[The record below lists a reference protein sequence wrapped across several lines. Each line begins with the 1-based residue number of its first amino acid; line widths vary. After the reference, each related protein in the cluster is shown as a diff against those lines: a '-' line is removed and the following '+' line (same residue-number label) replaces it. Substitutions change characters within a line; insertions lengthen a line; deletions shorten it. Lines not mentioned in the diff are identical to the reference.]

1 MSKILSYV
9 NFLISRIFSAVPTI
23 LKFDKLPTN
32 KFGGFRY
39 HQPMP
44 LTKARSYLVYFAG
57 RCPALCSYEL
67 FKFGLSVRTTLECR
81 YYRKTLPLY
90 LGVVAD
96 LRGRGGFLA
105 LCTGLTCSCA
115 RSLNYTLQS
124 VGLPMPCLFRRLN
137 FIAHY
142 FSKIF
147 SHYKSQF
154 YSKQVILAAFHPH
167 S

>member
-1 MSKILSYV
+1 MTPLENIKISSYLCIGQ
-9 NFLISRIFSAVPTI
+9 FLACTKHVGEFFTHIHLYLYHSQ
-23 LKFDKLPTN
+23 FDILPTN

-44 LTKARSYLVYFAG
+44 LMKARSYLVYFAG

-105 LCTGLTCSCA
+105 ADC
-115 RSLNYTLQS
+115 
-124 VGLPMPCLFRRLN
+124 VP
-137 FIAHY
+137 
-142 FSKIF
+142 
-147 SHYKSQF
+147 
-154 YSKQVILAAFHPH
+154 V
-167 S
+167 